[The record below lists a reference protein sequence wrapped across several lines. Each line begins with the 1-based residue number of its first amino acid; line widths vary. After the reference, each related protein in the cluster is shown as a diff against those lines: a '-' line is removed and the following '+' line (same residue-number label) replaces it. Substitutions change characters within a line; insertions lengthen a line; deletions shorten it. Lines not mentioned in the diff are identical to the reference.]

1 MGDLAT
7 APIPTTFSW
16 PFDGDCSRLDTALLV
31 IAAGGRID
39 QLGDSVSVK
48 R

>member
-1 MGDLAT
+1 MAS
-7 APIPTTFSW
+7 IPTTFPW

-39 QLGDSVSVK
+39 QLGESVSVK

>member
-1 MGDLAT
+1 LAT
-7 APIPTTFSW
+7 ASIPATFPC
-16 PFDGDCSRLDTALLV
+16 PFEGDCSRLDTALLV

-39 QLGDSVSVK
+39 QLGESVTVK